1 VDPEDLELG
10 ELDEL
15 VLLAQRG
22 DVDAFD
28 RIYTDVQPRLLRYLR
43 TLVGDE
49 AEDVAS
55 EAWLQIARD
64 LGKFSGDS
72 AGFRGWTARIARN
85 RAMDLLRRKQR
96 RPVEPV
102 PLDRLVEL
110 VGCDEGSEQLVLDE
124 LATDAAVRFIA
135 SLPRDQAEAVLLR
148 VLFELDSAA
157 AGRVLGKRAG
167 AVRTAAYRGLRNLA
181 KKLERFSGEPVT
193 LRMTAALEDTT

>member
-1 VDPEDLELG
+1 MEPEDPDLG
-10 ELDEL
+10 EL

-110 VGCDEGSEQLVLDE
+110 VGCSDGPEQLVLDE
-124 LATDAAVRFIA
+124 LATDAAIRFIA
-135 SLPRDQAEAVLLR
+135 SLPRDQAEAVVLR
-148 VLFELDSAA
+148 VLFELDSAG
-157 AGRVLGKRAG
+157 AGQVLGKRAG

-193 LRMTAALEDTT
+193 RRMTAALEDTT

>member
-1 VDPEDLELG
+1 MEPEDPDLG
-10 ELDEL
+10 AL
-15 VLLAQRG
+15 VLRAQRG

-28 RIYTDVQPRLLRYLR
+28 RIYLDVQPRLLRYLR

-85 RAMDLLRRKQR
+85 RAMDLLRRRQR

-110 VGCDEGSEQLVLDE
+110 AGYADDAEQFVLDE
-124 LATDAAVRFIA
+124 LSTDAAVRLIA
-135 SLPRDQAEAVLLR
+135 SLPRDQAEAVVLR
-148 VLFELDSAA
+148 VLFELDSAG

-181 KKLERFSGEPVT
+181 KTLERISGEPVT
-193 LRMTAALEDTT
+193 RRTAAALEDTK

>member
-1 VDPEDLELG
+1 MEPEDLDLG
-10 ELDEL
+10 AL
-15 VLLAQRG
+15 VLRAQRG

-28 RIYTDVQPRLLRYLR
+28 RIYLDVQPRLLRYLR

-85 RAMDLLRRKQR
+85 RAMDLLRRRQR

-102 PLDRLVEL
+102 PLDRLVEFA
-110 VGCDEGSEQLVLDE
+110 GYADGAEQLVLDE
-124 LATDAAVRFIA
+124 LSTDAAVRLIA
-135 SLPRDQAEAVLLR
+135 SLPRDQAEAVVLR
-148 VLFELDSAA
+148 VLFELDAA
-157 AGRVLGKRAG
+157 GAGRVLGKRAG

-181 KKLERFSGEPVT
+181 KRLELISGEPVT
-193 LRMTAALEDTT
+193 RRVTAALEDTA